1 MTVILRCVRICVFLF
16 LSMGTCDCMCVCTH
30 GRGGN
35 AGSPDMLKGA
45 EGNKACSALAK
56 ALPACLSLKIL
67 SIQRE
72 WRDKA
77 WA

>member
-1 MTVILRCVRICVFLF
+1 MCLDVVYIMT
-16 LSMGTCDCMCVCTH
+16 CVCMRVCVHTCVV
-30 GRGGN
+30 GAADN
-35 AGSPDMLKGA
+35 PDMLKGA

-56 ALPACLSLKIL
+56 ALSTCSSLKSLSL
-67 SIQRE
+67 QRE

>member
-1 MTVILRCVRICVFLF
+1 
-16 LSMGTCDCMCVCTH
+16 MGVV
-30 GRGGN
+30 GA

-56 ALPACLSLKIL
+56 ALPSCSSLEILSL
-67 SIQRE
+67 QRE
-72 WRDKA
+72 WQDKA

>member
-1 MTVILRCVRICVFLF
+1 MT
-16 LSMGTCDCMCVCTH
+16 CVCMRVFVHTCVV
-30 GRGGN
+30 GAADN
-35 AGSPDMLKGA
+35 PDMLKGA

-67 SIQRE
+67 TIQRE
-72 WRDKA
+72 CRDKA